1 MDVDQ
6 VVLLGRNTL
15 QEVMILVGPILA
27 VAISVSL
34 GVNVVQVLTSL
45 QDTTV
50 STVSRLL
57 ATGSA
62 LFLMMPW
69 MWRHLVQ
76 YTVGIIFRLS
86 RVPAMIQIPFLTI
99 ISGLLTIGVRLT
111 GLMLFAPFFG
121 SIAIPSRVKAI
132 LVCR

>member
-6 VVLLGRNTL
+6 VVLLGRMTL

-27 VAISVSL
+27 VAIFVSL

-57 ATGSA
+57 ATGAA
-62 LFLMMPW
+62 LFFMMPW
-69 MWRHLVQ
+69 MWRHLVL
-76 YTVGIIFRLS
+76 YTLNLFS
-86 RVPAMIQIPFLTI
+86 DF
-99 ISGLLTIGVRLT
+99 SGYL
-111 GLMLFAPFFG
+111 
-121 SIAIPSRVKAI
+121 K
-132 LVCR
+132 